1 MIPSSN
7 PSKRFHARQHG
18 SFLLEGLIALL
29 IFAFGILGLIGMLAG
44 SIRASNDARYRAEAI
59 NLANAMVGDMWTT
72 QAAALD
78 TEFGTGGTKLTAWQT
93 QAASLLP
100 SATGANAPQ
109 VDLTQPGLSSR
120 SRSVVVTIFWQL
132 PGETERH
139 QILLT
144 AQIGKNA

>member
-1 MIPSSN
+1 MDPSKN
-7 PSKRFHARQHG
+7 PSKRFCTRQDG

-78 TEFGTGGTKLTAWQT
+78 IEFGTGGTKLTNWQT
-93 QAASLLP
+93 QAAGLLP
-100 SATGANAPQ
+100 SAAGANAPQ
-109 VDLTQPGLSSR
+109 VDLTQAGLSLQ

-144 AQIGKNA
+144 AQIGKNT

>member
-1 MIPSSN
+1 MDRSVN
-7 PSKRFHARQHG
+7 HAKRFCTRQDG

-29 IFAFGILGLIGMLAG
+29 IFAFGILGLIGMVAG
-44 SIRASNDARYRAEAI
+44 SIRASNDARYRAEAV
-59 NLANAMVGDMWTT
+59 NLANALVGDMWTT
-72 QAAALD
+72 QPAALD
-78 TEFGTGGTKLTAWQT
+78 TQFGTGGAKLTAWQT
-93 QAASLLP
+93 QVAGLLP
-100 SATGANAPQ
+100 SATGTNAPQ
-109 VDLTQPGLSSR
+109 VDLTQPGLSLQ

>member
-1 MIPSSN
+1 MVPFRN
-7 PSKRFHARQHG
+7 PSKRRCTRQDG

-29 IFAFGILGLIGMLAG
+29 IFAFGILGLIGLVAG

-72 QAAALD
+72 QPAALD
-78 TEFGTGGTKLTAWQT
+78 TLFGTTGAKLTAWQT

-100 SATGANAPQ
+100 TATGANAPK
-109 VDLTQPGLSSR
+109 VDLTPGLSTN

-139 QILLT
+139 QAMLT
-144 AQIGKNA
+144 AQIGKNL